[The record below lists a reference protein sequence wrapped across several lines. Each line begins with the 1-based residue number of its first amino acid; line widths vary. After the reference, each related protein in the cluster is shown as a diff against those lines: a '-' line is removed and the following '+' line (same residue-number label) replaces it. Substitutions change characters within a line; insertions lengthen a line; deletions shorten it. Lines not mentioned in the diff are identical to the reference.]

1 MIHTVKGFI
10 IVNEV
15 VVDAF
20 LEFLCFLH
28 DLVNAGN
35 LTFDSSVFS
44 KSGLYIWKFSIH
56 ILLKPSLKDFEHN
69 PANMQNQHN
78 CVVIWASLALLFF
91 GIGMKTDFSSLVA
104 TAEFSKFDGMLG
116 AAL

>member
-1 MIHTVKGFI
+1 MIFWHSL
-10 IVNEV
+10 
-15 VVDAF
+15 AF
-20 LEFLCFLH
+20 YDPRDVGSLISDPF
-28 DLVNAGN
+28 
-35 LTFDSSVFS
+35 TFA
-44 KSGLYIWKFSIH
+44 KSTLYIWKFSIH

-69 PANMQNQHN
+69 LANMQNQHN